1 MITKEENDLLT
12 QTGPGT
18 PCGELIRR
26 YWQPAALS
34 EELPVGGA
42 PKPVRLLGED
52 LVLFRDERGQ
62 PGLLG
67 IHCSH
72 RGADLS
78 YGRLEDGGLRCIYHG
93 WLYDIHGR
101 CLDQPGEPGGGEHKD
116 LIRHPAYPCVER
128 AGVIFAYLGPGD
140 PPLLPDY
147 EFLSAPEGNS
157 YVTKFL
163 IECNY
168 LQGLEGSI
176 DPGHL
181 SFLHKNFQDSEIDRN
196 YKAVR
201 GSEVSRNV
209 LFGKDSSPT
218 IEADLADFGMRIYS
232 VRKVGPDKFYLRV
245 SNFVYPNFAAF
256 PGPTAGYGYSVN
268 WHVPIDD
275 THHFIYGFILSRGK
289 PIPEKL
295 VEHEKSET
303 LPDYRLMRNLSN
315 RYLQDR
321 EAMKTKNYTG
331 IGIHFRAHDALAT
344 ESEGPVQDRTRE
356 HPFSSDKVILAA
368 RKLLMQAMKEVEE
381 GKEAPHV
388 IRNPEQA
395 RVTELVVISE
405 AIPSTTDWKD
415 YTKNAAANAAL

>member
-34 EELPVGGA
+34 EELPPGGA

-52 LVLFRDERGQ
+52 LVLFRDEKGR
-62 PGLLG
+62 PGLLA

-116 LIRHPAYPCVER
+116 SIRHPAYPCVER
-128 AGVIFAYLGPGD
+128 AGVIFAYMGPGE
-140 PPLLPDY
+140 PPLLPNY
-147 EFLSAPEGNS
+147 EFLSAPEGYS

-181 SFLHKNFQDSEIDRN
+181 SFLHRNFQDSEIDRD
-196 YKAVR
+196 YKAVS
-201 GSEVSRNV
+201 GSEASRNV
-209 LFGKDSSPT
+209 LFGKDSAPT
-218 IEADLADFGMRIYS
+218 IEADLADFGLRIYS

-275 THHFIYGFILSRGK
+275 THHFIYGFILSKTK
-289 PIPEKL
+289 PIPDKL

-303 LPDYRLMRNLSN
+303 LPDYRLARNLSN
-315 RYLQDR
+315 RYMQDR
-321 EAMKTKNYTG
+321 EAQRTKNFTG

-344 ESEGPVQDRTRE
+344 ESEGPIQDRTRE
-356 HPFSSDKVILAA
+356 NQVSSDKVIFAA
-368 RKLLMQAMKEVEE
+368 RKLLMQAMNEVRE
-381 GKEAPHV
+381 GKDAPHV
-388 IRNPEQA
+388 LRKPEQA
-395 RVTELVVISE
+395 RVPDLVVLSE
-405 AIPSTTDWKD
+405 AIPSSTDWKD
-415 YTKNAAANAAL
+415 YTKSAANAGL